1 MRVMRVMTQAAA
13 SRPAMPPVLPG
24 GADQPAA
31 SGAAPPRVLLVDDD
45 DAVRLVVA
53 DFLDD
58 LGLSVVVAA
67 DATEAITL
75 LEQHDTIALLLSDI
89 RMAGLSGIDLAEQ
102 AARLRPRLRIVL
114 MSGYFLP
121 QPVARRFL
129 RKPFRLTE
137 LEAVVREELGD

>member
-1 MRVMRVMTQAAA
+1 MLVTIQAAE
-13 SRPAMPPVLPG
+13 SRPTVPPATPGEADRPAVSDMP
-24 GADQPAA
+24 
-31 SGAAPPRVLLVDDD
+31 PPRVLLVDDD

-53 DFLDD
+53 DFLAD
-58 LGLSVVVAA
+58 LGLPVLVAC
-67 DATEAITL
+67 DATEAIAL
-75 LEQHDTIALLLSDI
+75 LEQNPSIALLLSDI

-102 AARLRPRLRIVL
+102 AARLRPQLRIVL

-137 LEAVVREELGD
+137 LETVVREELEG

>member
-1 MRVMRVMTQAAA
+1 MLVTIHAAG
-13 SRPAMPPVLPG
+13 SQPPVPPG
-24 GADQPAA
+24 TPGEADQPAA
-31 SGAAPPRVLLVDDD
+31 TSTPPPRVLLVDDD

-58 LGLSVVVAA
+58 LGLPVLVAA
-67 DATEAITL
+67 DAVEAIAL
-75 LEQHDTIALLLSDI
+75 LEQHPSVVLLLSDI

-102 AARLRPRLRIVL
+102 AARLRPQLRIVL

-137 LEAVVREELGD
+137 LETVVREELGA

>member
-1 MRVMRVMTQAAA
+1 MRAMLVMTQAAN
-13 SRPAMPPVLPG
+13 SLPPPPAQPG
-24 GADQPAA
+24 EADQPTA

-58 LGLSVVVAA
+58 LGLPVLVAA
-67 DATEAITL
+67 DAIEAIAL
-75 LEQHDTIALLLSDI
+75 LEQNPSVALLLSDI
-89 RMAGLSGIDLAEQ
+89 RMAGLSGIDLADQ
-102 AARLRPRLRIVL
+102 AARLRPQLRIVL

-137 LEAVVREELGD
+137 LETVVREELGV